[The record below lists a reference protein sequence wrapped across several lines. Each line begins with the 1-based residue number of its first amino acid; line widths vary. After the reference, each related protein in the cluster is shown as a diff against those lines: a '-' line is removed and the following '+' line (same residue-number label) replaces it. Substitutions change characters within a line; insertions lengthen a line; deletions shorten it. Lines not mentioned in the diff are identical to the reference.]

1 LGSPAELETGQWARR
16 QHSGKELQRK
26 PTLSR
31 QGGYVTTGPAVSK
44 GIEARRTEMARHST
58 FCPVADLF
66 FEGERFCS
74 NQTQGFRACAA
85 LDRSGGALRGGGS
98 AARLSRVQNRAR
110 TFNLR

>member
-1 LGSPAELETGQWARR
+1 PPPGKMAGDGLHGDSP
-16 QHSGKELQRK
+16 
-26 PTLSR
+26 LSR
-31 QGGYVTTGPAVSK
+31 QGGNVENGPAVSK
-44 GIEARRTEMARHST
+44 GIEARRTEMARHSR

-66 FEGERFCS
+66 FKGERFCS
-74 NQTQGFRACAA
+74 NQTRGFRACAA